1 MLDIATIH
9 DSQTAEIIFT
19 FNDGTIHTEEFELF
33 GGDSLDALVEI
44 DRILQIYA
52 SETGPRD
59 HDMDSW
65 YMRSSGTTEPQPYW
79 DDDYVDYYVD
89 AAETLTAIFDTY
101 TSNKPR
107 ELVKFQ
113 TLMVDHLGNKL
124 PLDIEYNI

>member
-9 DSQTAEIIFT
+9 DSQTAEIVFT
-19 FNDGTIHTEEFELF
+19 FNDGTIHTESFDLWS
-33 GGDSLDALVEI
+33 GDSLDACIEI
-44 DRILQIYA
+44 DRVLQIFVT
-52 SETGPRD
+52 EPNPRE
-59 HDMDSW
+59 HDLDSW
-65 YMRSSGTTEPQPYW
+65 YVRSSGVAEAAPEW
-79 DDDYVDYYVD
+79 DEDFVDYYVE
-89 AAETLTAIFDTY
+89 AATTLQAIFDTY